1 MRDFAARGFV
11 FVASDRNFTQTVI
24 LTCRIRSENVVMQS
38 EPGAVSMVLVPSP
51 HLQTLQVHWRWEAS
65 RCHNTYP
72 RRHHLRQSRELGSA
86 RALLF
91 AMESEW
97 GGRARKHLQPLQHAA
112 GRAVWGVHQE
122 FVPPNPMTSMTKPV
136 LWTCPSLLKSKNS
149 CLPL

>member
-1 MRDFAARGFV
+1 MQDKVRKRSDAIRARRGV
-11 FVASDRNFTQTVI
+11 NGASTI
-24 LTCRIRSENVVMQS
+24 Y
-38 EPGAVSMVLVPSP
+38 SP
-51 HLQTLQVHWRWEAS
+51 PNILQVHWRGEAS

-91 AMESEW
+91 ATESEW

-122 FVPPNPMTSMTKPV
+122 FVPPNPMRSMTKPV
-136 LWTCPSLLKSKNS
+136 LWTCPSLLKSNVVSHLQKGCS
-149 CLPL
+149 QTRRTSWAICE